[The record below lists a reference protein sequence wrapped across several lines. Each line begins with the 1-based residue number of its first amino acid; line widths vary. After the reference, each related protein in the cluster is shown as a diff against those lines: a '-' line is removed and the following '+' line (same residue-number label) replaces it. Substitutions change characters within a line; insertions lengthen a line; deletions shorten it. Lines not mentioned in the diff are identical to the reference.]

1 MTEEIYVNR
10 NGVIAELVLNR
21 PAKRN
26 AITSAMWTAIPEL
39 LAPLADDVGV
49 KLVVVRG
56 EGGSF
61 AAGADI
67 GEFEEVY
74 ATRERAEQYSRS
86 IGLALDSLAAFPKPT
101 IARIEGACVGGGCGV
116 ALSCDLRFAAEGSRF
131 AITPAKLGLT
141 YTLNDTKRLID
152 AVGVSNA
159 KDILYSGRLLDAE
172 EAFRIGLI
180 NRRVVAD
187 DLDAT
192 IATYAE
198 GLAATSS
205 HSARMTKKIVS
216 LIRSG
221 VDADTDETRQIFLD
235 AFQGED
241 FQEGYRAFLEK
252 RKPNFPGGEG

>member
-1 MTEEIYVNR
+1 MTEEIFVNR
-10 NGVIAELVLNR
+10 SGVMAELVLNR

-26 AITSAMWTAIPEL
+26 AITSAMWMAIPEL
-39 LAPLADDVGV
+39 LTPLADDPAV
-49 KLVVVRG
+49 KLLVVRG
-56 EGGSF
+56 AGGSF

-67 GEFEEVY
+67 GEFEKVY
-74 ATRERAEQYSRS
+74 ATREGAGRYSRS
-86 IGLALDSLAAFPKPT
+86 IGFALDALAAFPKPT

-152 AVGVSNA
+152 AVGVSYA

-172 EAFRIGLI
+172 EALRIGLI
-180 NRRVVAD
+180 NRRVPTD
-187 DLDAT
+187 ELDAS
-192 IATYAE
+192 IAAYAD
-198 GLAATSS
+198 GLAETSS

-252 RKPNFPGGEG
+252 RKPKFPGGKG

>member
-10 NGVIAELVLNR
+10 SGVMAELVLNR

-26 AITSAMWTAIPEL
+26 AITSAMWIAIPEL

-49 KLVVVRG
+49 KLLVVRG

-74 ATRERAEQYSRS
+74 STRERAEHYSRS
-86 IGLALDSLAAFPKPT
+86 IGRALDTLAAFPKPT
-101 IARIEGACVGGGCGV
+101 IARIDGACVGGGCGV

-180 NRRVVAD
+180 NRRVAAE

-198 GLAATSS
+198 GLEATSS